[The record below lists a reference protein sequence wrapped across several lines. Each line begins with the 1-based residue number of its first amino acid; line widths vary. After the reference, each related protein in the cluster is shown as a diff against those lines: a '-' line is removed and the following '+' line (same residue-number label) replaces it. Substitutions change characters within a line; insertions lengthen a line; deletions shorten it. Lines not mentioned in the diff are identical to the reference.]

1 MLHTQSTGLPSLKLY
16 PSSRASGHFAR
27 SKVIFRPI
35 PISSPGSIW
44 FFLLA
49 VWSPNYFNWEF
60 FFSRKKDI
68 ASPSEVTMI
77 KMRDENIGERSKR
90 VNSSPYFHRGR
101 MSCILITSK
110 MIMWNQG
117 NISLQ
122 KKNDSIDQYFP
133 NETQTRQVFC
143 VFAVFW
149 SPRFAHVAF
158 IFVLALDA
166 AEGKVLLFSLQAPC
180 SCFPRKATL
189 N

>member
-1 MLHTQSTGLPSLKLY
+1 MT
-16 PSSRASGHFAR
+16 
-27 SKVIFRPI
+27 
-35 PISSPGSIW
+35 
-44 FFLLA
+44 
-49 VWSPNYFNWEF
+49 
-60 FFSRKKDI
+60 
-68 ASPSEVTMI
+68 

-122 KKNDSIDQYFP
+122 KVNAVNVLILHRICIEGECLVSWSLVKWSCEIR
-133 NETQTRQVFC
+133 EISHCRRKMIRSTRISQMKHKLDTFC

-158 IFVLALDA
+158 IFVLALHA
-166 AEGKVLLFSLQAPC
+166 AEEKVLLFSLQAPC
-180 SCFPRKATL
+180 LCFPRKAIL

>member
-1 MLHTQSTGLPSLKLY
+1 
-16 PSSRASGHFAR
+16 
-27 SKVIFRPI
+27 
-35 PISSPGSIW
+35 
-44 FFLLA
+44 
-49 VWSPNYFNWEF
+49 
-60 FFSRKKDI
+60 
-68 ASPSEVTMI
+68 MI
-77 KMRDENIGERSKR
+77 KMRNENIGERSKR

-101 MSCILITSK
+101 MSWILITSK

-122 KKNDSIDQYFP
+122 KKNDSIDPYFP

-166 AEGKVLLFSLQAPC
+166 AEEKVLLFSLQAPC
-180 SCFPRKATL
+180 LCFPRKATL
-189 N
+189 SLELVSGIPWRIAIALKAKKTRRFLGLFLYDPNIKAFLMPNEWVMNTCFLSKADI

>member
-1 MLHTQSTGLPSLKLY
+1 
-16 PSSRASGHFAR
+16 
-27 SKVIFRPI
+27 
-35 PISSPGSIW
+35 
-44 FFLLA
+44 
-49 VWSPNYFNWEF
+49 
-60 FFSRKKDI
+60 
-68 ASPSEVTMI
+68 
-77 KMRDENIGERSKR
+77 
-90 VNSSPYFHRGR
+90 
-101 MSCILITSK
+101 
-110 MIMWNQG
+110 MWNQG

-166 AEGKVLLFSLQAPC
+166 AEEKVLLFSLQAPC
-180 SCFPRKATL
+180 LRFPRKATL